1 MTGPVVAA
9 RRFGVADSSGER
21 HADWLELFFDLVF
34 VVAVAELASTLEH
47 HPSGPGLVRYVL
59 LFVPVWWAWVGYT
72 FYADRLQSGPDVTY
86 RILMIVAMLAV
97 AALAV
102 AVPHAFD
109 GTGSVRFALCY
120 VAVRAL
126 LIVLYARAFRL
137 DRSARP
143 LTGRYLT
150 GFTIGA
156 ALWLVSIAVPTPGRY
171 ALWAAGLLV
180 ELAVPLLSARAIAR
194 VPFHV
199 SHIPERFGLF
209 VIIVLGEAV
218 ALGALSLGEGGQEP
232 LPLAVG
238 GAGFLIIG
246 ALWWLYFDGVD
257 GSSMRHWWVSGQV
270 YVYGHLVVLAAL
282 TAFGV
287 GVLLATH
294 AVHDAALDGSARWAV
309 CGGIGAFLL
318 AIGLIQLCRPDGWRD
333 PCSWVRLGAGV
344 LFLLLRPLGA
354 GLPLLLLEL
363 LALVLLTT
371 QIIVEHRLRAAMPAS
386 TAGG

>member
-1 MTGPVVAA
+1 MTEPVSAP

-34 VVAVAELASTLEH
+34 VVAVAELAATLEH
-47 HPSGPGLVRYVL
+47 HPTGSGFVQYTL

-72 FYADRLQSGPDVTY
+72 FYADRLQTGPDVPY

-102 AVPHAFD
+102 AVPDAFH
-109 GTGSVRFALCY
+109 GNGSVRFALCY
-120 VAVRAL
+120 VAVRAV
-126 LIVLYARAFRL
+126 LIILYARAFRL

-143 LTGRYLT
+143 LTGRYLIA
-150 GFTIGA
+150 FTAGA
-156 ALWLVSIAVPTPGRY
+156 GLWLTSAVVPAPGRY
-171 ALWAAGLLV
+171 ALWAAGLLI

-218 ALGALSLGEGGQEP
+218 ALGAMSLSEGGQDP
-232 LPLAVG
+232 LSLAVG
-238 GAGFLIIG
+238 AVGFLIVG

-257 GSSMRHWWVSGQV
+257 GSSMRHWWISGQV
-270 YVYGHLVVLAAL
+270 YVYGHFVVYTAL

-294 AVHDAALDGSARWAV
+294 AVHDHAVDGSARWAL

-318 AIGLIQLCRPDGWRD
+318 AIGVIQLCRPGGPRD
-333 PCSWVRLGAGV
+333 RRTWVRLAAGA

-354 GLPLLLLEL
+354 GLPLLALEL
-363 LALVLLTT
+363 LALALLTA
-371 QIIVEHRLRAAMPAS
+371 QIVAEHRLAAGQKA
-386 TAGG
+386 